1 MREEKKNAKK
11 IYKEEKQTN
20 KIREKKK
27 KGTAVIRIFQVFFF
41 ISNPV
46 RYSQIHVEEEEV
58 ADGSL

>member
-27 KGTAVIRIFQVFFF
+27 KGTAVIRIFQVLFL
-41 ISNPV
+41 
-46 RYSQIHVEEEEV
+46 
-58 ADGSL
+58 SLIRLDTLKFM